1 MTKVTVI
8 AHSLGAPVSRR
19 ALLDAIRNQA
29 SWAGKTR
36 LQLFAPAHMGANLN
50 KVRKELGI
58 ASRLIA
64 SLTALTKFGVLSLD
78 GLEPGSPFLTQLM
91 EDSSKELA
99 NGWDAQVKARQVIF
113 GDGENVVM
121 VQRFLED
128 PPHTVW
134 PGMDIAPSAVAIKL
148 PRLSRATWHDRDL
161 PDPKCNQS
169 AARCRAC
176 LCSGRKG
183 RGAKA
188 GVQPRRYRSV

>member
-36 LQLFAPAHMGANLN
+36 LQLFAPAHMGAYLN

-64 SLTALTKFGVLSLD
+64 SLTALTKFGVLLLD

-134 PGMDIAPSAVAIKL
+134 PGHGHCSVCRCDKTAPAIASYLA
-148 PRLSRATWHDRDL
+148 
-161 PDPKCNQS
+161 
-169 AARCRAC
+169 
-176 LCSGRKG
+176 
-183 RGAKA
+183 
-188 GVQPRRYRSV
+188 

>member
-1 MTKVTVI
+1 MSEGTLRHFLDEAAGATPSGTRLPAARSVDRLCASMTKVTVI

-36 LQLFAPAHMGANLN
+36 VQLFAPAHMGAYLN

-134 PGMDIAPSAVAIKL
+134 PGHGHCSVCRCDKTAPAIASYLA
-148 PRLSRATWHDRDL
+148 
-161 PDPKCNQS
+161 
-169 AARCRAC
+169 
-176 LCSGRKG
+176 
-183 RGAKA
+183 
-188 GVQPRRYRSV
+188 

>member
-1 MTKVTVI
+1 
-8 AHSLGAPVSRR
+8 
-19 ALLDAIRNQA
+19 
-29 SWAGKTR
+29 
-36 LQLFAPAHMGANLN
+36 MGAYLN

-134 PGMDIAPSAVAIKL
+134 PGHGHCSV
-148 PRLSRATWHDRDL
+148 
-161 PDPKCNQS
+161 
-169 AARCRAC
+169 CR
-176 LCSGRKG
+176 
-183 RGAKA
+183 
-188 GVQPRRYRSV
+188 

>member
-1 MTKVTVI
+1 MSAGTLRHFLDE
-8 AHSLGAPVSRR
+8 AAGANAEWNALASR
-19 ALLDAIRNQA
+19 ALGGSVVREYDESNSDRPFTWSACITPSVARCNPQPGVLGGQDTAA
-29 SWAGKTR
+29 ALCTR
-36 LQLFAPAHMGANLN
+36 DMGAYLN

-134 PGMDIAPSAVAIKL
+134 PGHGHCSVCRCDKTAPAIASYLA
-148 PRLSRATWHDRDL
+148 
-161 PDPKCNQS
+161 
-169 AARCRAC
+169 
-176 LCSGRKG
+176 
-183 RGAKA
+183 
-188 GVQPRRYRSV
+188 

>member
-36 LQLFAPAHMGANLN
+36 LQLFAPAHMGAYLN

-64 SLTALTKFGVLSLD
+64 SLTSLD

-134 PGMDIAPSAVAIKL
+134 PGHGHCSVCRCDKTAPAIASYLA
-148 PRLSRATWHDRDL
+148 
-161 PDPKCNQS
+161 
-169 AARCRAC
+169 
-176 LCSGRKG
+176 
-183 RGAKA
+183 
-188 GVQPRRYRSV
+188 

>member
-36 LQLFAPAHMGANLN
+36 LQLFAPAHMGAYLN

-99 NGWDAQVKARQVIF
+99 NGWDAQVKARQV
-113 GDGENVVM
+113 
-121 VQRFLED
+121 FLGMGKMWSWCSASWRILRTPSGPGWTLLR
-128 PPHTVW
+128 PP
-134 PGMDIAPSAVAIKL
+134 L
-148 PRLSRATWHDRDL
+148 R
-161 PDPKCNQS
+161 
-169 AARCRAC
+169 
-176 LCSGRKG
+176 
-183 RGAKA
+183 
-188 GVQPRRYRSV
+188 